1 MIKKRWRLKMADK
14 DIRMLVE
21 AILDYLEWLN
31 SEGEGQR
38 LSKRCREILIDFIL
52 FESNKG
58 ITWKNMFTF
67 DTFKEFRKYTS
78 LKNTSHAI
86 IGLSGYLHQNGRV
99 PEPLQIPNYQ
109 VELPEIYEQYFL
121 YLEQT
126 KEVSGGQLSGVRR
139 VLASFHD
146 YLESHKIKLSALK
159 IKYLDAFMAE
169 FKVAK
174 TTLGIYRHHLRGFLK
189 YLYQERKIL
198 KRNLAP
204 LLVGAPL
211 FEQRKPPKFLRPQEI
226 QKLFSSLKLSTP
238 TDIRTYAMVYLAYT
252 LGLRPVEISKITLDD
267 ISFKKKELTIR
278 RRKANNPTTL
288 PLPDETIKAVA
299 AYVLKV
305 RPKNTYR
312 ELFLGFSTP
321 YTPIG
326 AAVVI
331 HHISKAMKKA
341 GLSSTTYWLRH
352 SYAQNLLQIGRSI
365 YEIKE
370 MMGHENIQSTQRY
383 LHIDTELMRK
393 VLFNETL

>member
-1 MIKKRWRLKMADK
+1 MIKKRWRLKVADN

-21 AILDYLEWLN
+21 AILDYLGWLN
-31 SEGEGQR
+31 SAEEAHR
-38 LSKRCREILIDFIL
+38 LSERYREILIDFIL
-52 FESNKG
+52 FEINKG
-58 ITWKNMFTF
+58 ISWEDMFTF
-67 DTFKEFRKYTS
+67 DTFKEFRKYTT

-86 IGLSGYLHQNGRV
+86 IGLSGYLEQKGRI

-109 VELPEIYEQYFL
+109 VALPDIYEQYLL
-121 YLEQT
+121 YLEQG
-126 KEVSGGQLSGVRR
+126 KGFSRGQVSGVRR
-139 VLASFHD
+139 VLVSFHD
-146 YLESHKIKLSALK
+146 YLENHTIRLCALQIKD
-159 IKYLDAFMAE
+159 LDAFMAE

-174 TTLGIYRHHLRGFLK
+174 TTRKIYLYYMRGFLR
-189 YLYQERKIL
+189 YLYQEKKIL
-198 KRNLAP
+198 KTDLAP
-204 LLVGAPL
+204 MLVGPPL
-211 FEQRKPPKFLRPQEI
+211 FAQSKPPKFLRPQEVR
-226 QKLFSSLKLSTP
+226 KLFSSLKLSTP

-252 LGLRPVEISKITLDD
+252 LGLRPVEISRITLDD
-267 ISFKKKELTIR
+267 TSFQKKELTIR

-288 PLPDETIKAVA
+288 PLPDKTIKALA

-312 ELFLGFSTP
+312 ELFLSFFAPYRPITP
-321 YTPIG
+321 
-326 AAVVI
+326 AVVI
-331 HHISKAMKKA
+331 HHISKAMKEA

-370 MMGHENIQSTQRY
+370 MLGHENIQSTQRY